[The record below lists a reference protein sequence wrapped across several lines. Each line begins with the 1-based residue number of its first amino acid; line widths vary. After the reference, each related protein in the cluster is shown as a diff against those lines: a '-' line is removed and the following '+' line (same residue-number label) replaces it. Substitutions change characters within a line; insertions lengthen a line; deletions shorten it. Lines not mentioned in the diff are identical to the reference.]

1 MQTIKIA
8 QLEAVV
14 KRINKMT
21 GSPETPWRRENE
33 KNIANIGNYH
43 LDFAYGMQRLSRMTS
58 EGGSVTDVC
67 GIGYGSKRETL
78 NAMFAFISGLEQNK
92 TV

>member
-1 MQTIKIA
+1 MQTVKLA

-21 GSPETPWRRENE
+21 GSPETSWRKEGE
-33 KNIANIGNYH
+33 KNVANIGNYH

-58 EGGSVTDVC
+58 EGGGTTDVM

-78 NAMFAFISGLEQNK
+78 NAMFAFISGLESAK
-92 TV
+92 K